1 MRTSKKQTLQNGR
14 IELTLFQEDSHA
26 NLIPLQ
32 VKEKGRMMTDI
43 SGQKCLEQLGKFNQV
58 GSWVKMFTA
67 LLIGQ
72 RDWFSMKCKLTW
84 KLKGTKYSRM
94 YCQLVPPTLRTEG
107 IGFGLLLTPTATQRW
122 CKEETEIVITKN
134 GTVRRKYKN
143 GKTSSLGL
151 SSQLERMLPTPRSR
165 AAGGNCSRDRG
176 KANLE
181 DSLAKIGVSDSITS
195 QLNPRFVAEMMGFPP
210 NWTELPFQNGEQK
223 V

>member
-1 MRTSKKQTLQNGR
+1 MMTSKKQTLQNGR

-26 NLIPLQ
+26 NLIRSQ
-32 VKEKGRMMTDI
+32 VKEKGKTMTDT
-43 SGQKCLEQLGKFNQV
+43 SGLKCLEQLEKFSHV
-58 GSWVKMFTA
+58 GSWPKTFSA
-67 LLIGQ
+67 LLIG
-72 RDWFSMKCKLTW
+72 RGDWYSTKCELTW
-84 KLKGTKYSRM
+84 KLKGTLFSRM
-94 YCQLVPPTLRTEG
+94 FFQLVPSMLHTEE
-107 IGFGLLLTPTATQRW
+107 IGYGLLLTPTVTERW
-122 CKEETEIVITKN
+122 CKKETEIIMTKN